1 MVVLVFVLGLILA
14 IAGGGALFASVDLLP
29 TEIGI
34 LYAACGTVALCAG
47 VIVLAIGAL
56 IRRVDQLAE
65 DFGARAVEPAF
76 ATGVAAHGLAAHPH
90 IEPEFSSEP
99 HLHAEAAPPEHA
111 TPVEALAPEP
121 EPAPATRASDE
132 EDPLNENR
140 AGHLPTLAEVEHALA
155 EPEAPPTLVG
165 RYSAGGADYM
175 IFSDGTIEA
184 ETEHGA
190 FKFASMGDF
199 KAYLAGGKDGA

>member
-1 MVVLVFVLGLILA
+1 MVVLVFVLGAILA

-29 TEIGI
+29 TEVGI
-34 LYAACGTVALCAG
+34 LYAACGTIALCSG
-47 VIVLAIGAL
+47 IVVLAIGAL
-56 IRRVDQLAE
+56 LRRVDQLGD
-65 DFGARAVEPAF
+65 DFAARPVEPGFAF
-76 ATGVAAHGLAAHPH
+76 AAAAPDLAPHPH
-90 IEPEFSSEP
+90 IEPEFPTEP
-99 HLHAEAAPPEHA
+99 HAHAEPVLAAEHEA
-111 TPVEALAPEP
+111 TVGAP
-121 EPAPATRASDE
+121 EPAPATAPEEE

-140 AGHLPTLAEVEHALA
+140 AGHLPTLAEVEHAIA

-184 ETEHGA
+184 ETEQGA